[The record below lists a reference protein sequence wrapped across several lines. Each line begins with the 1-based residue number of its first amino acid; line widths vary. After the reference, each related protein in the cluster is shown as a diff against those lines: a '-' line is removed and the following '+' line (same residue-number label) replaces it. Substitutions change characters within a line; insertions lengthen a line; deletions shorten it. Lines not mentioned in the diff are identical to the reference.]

1 MMNKGGSLGSMGGG
15 SDCCAPP
22 PLQTLFGKVMDYVHG
37 GGEAPQTDVR
47 WMSESGIID
56 AFLLL
61 GPTPAHVM
69 AQYWALT
76 GEGGVTGGGSRGGG
90 GRGEGGINSPLAP
103 ARPHNPLQDPL
114 NPPLTPPKVP

>member
-1 MMNKGGSLGSMGGG
+1 
-15 SDCCAPP
+15 
-22 PLQTLFGKVMDYVHG
+22 MDYVHG

-61 GPTPAHVM
+61 GPTPADVM

-76 GEGGVTGGGSRGGG
+76 GNGGGVLGCVGGG
-90 GRGEGGINSPLAP
+90 GRSSGCGGAMG
-103 ARPHNPLQDPL
+103 RD
-114 NPPLTPPKVP
+114 

>member
-1 MMNKGGSLGSMGGG
+1 MRGGAQIGVFGGFLTLLPP
-15 SDCCAPP
+15 PP
-22 PLQTLFGKVMDYVHG
+22 PLQTLLGKVMDYVHG

-61 GPTPAHVM
+61 GPTPADVM

-76 GEGGVTGGGSRGGG
+76 GNGGGSSGCGGAM
-90 GRGEGGINSPLAP
+90 GR
-103 ARPHNPLQDPL
+103 D
-114 NPPLTPPKVP
+114 